1 MRRITMGE
9 YRAGFLKLACIWMA
23 ILMHGLDAQ
32 LAPKKHAAGASCS
45 PKHLTALTESLVNES
60 LRCFDEANG
69 KHFGI
74 WLPGFPEL
82 HVQKSFP
89 PNWTKVHCSLRFM
102 YEGLNDILED
112 QKNNLNPQNV
122 SLHKKL
128 EETIARIKMLAN
140 CINIIFKSTCPSKPS
155 PPKMPKQVFERK
167 QWSHTLLK
175 AAGDYLVWLEQMFV
189 SYVKG
194 TKMGK
199 GKVTKT
205 QPHKY
210 LEGSGYLL

>member
-1 MRRITMGE
+1 
-9 YRAGFLKLACIWMA
+9 
-23 ILMHGLDAQ
+23 
-32 LAPKKHAAGASCS
+32 
-45 PKHLTALTESLVNES
+45 
-60 LRCFDEANG
+60 
-69 KHFGI
+69 
-74 WLPGFPEL
+74 
-82 HVQKSFP
+82 
-89 PNWTKVHCSLRFM
+89 M
-102 YEGLNDILED
+102 YEGLKDILED

-140 CINIIFKSTCPSKPS
+140 CINNIFKSTCPSKPS

-175 AAGDYLVWLEQMFV
+175 AAGDYLVWLEKMFV

-194 TKMGK
+194 TKKGK

-210 LEGSGYLL
+210 LEGSGYLLWLWTSLAEFVVKMQL